1 MSRLSLACVGILALA
16 ACDSGSTPPAPQ
28 AVSTAPKEAEPKPAP
43 APTTPVTPAPPSNP
57 LPPLTQEPMPKPPDS
72 KPPPVREDMF
82 PKMQEYVV
90 KPIEGEPVWPSPSE
104 EKVIAAK
111 GYLQFKGGYQYE
123 LTNAEGKVTQS
134 GVVVDGKII
143 LDRGLIELLGCGEG
157 GKEYESMLRLDA
169 DVQGL
174 DLALS
179 LCGLKRGP
187 IPGRLADPSVMQGS
201 RVIVLLQWVDDAG
214 KTITHRAEDCI
225 VNIARQAP
233 MPRVGW
239 TYVGAMLPVPD
250 PSATSGKTYRVLA
263 AAGSRS
269 LLTTYRDATTLLDNP
284 LFDANDDS
292 LYVSNYMVLPAM
304 GTKVRVILR
313 APDEAVKKEIAKL
326 EEELTK

>member
-1 MSRLSLACVGILALA
+1 MNRLLLTCAALVALA
-16 ACDSGSTPPAPQ
+16 ACEKAKPAALPAPTVSKEDPKPATGPTTPPAP
-28 AVSTAPKEAEPKPAP
+28 
-43 APTTPVTPAPPSNP
+43 PVAF
-57 LPPLTQEPMPKPPDS
+57 PPLTQEPMPKPPDS
-72 KPPPVREDMF
+72 KPPPMREDMF
-82 PKMQEYVV
+82 PRMQEYVV
-90 KPIEGEPVWPSPSE
+90 KPVEGEPVWPSPSE
-104 EKVIAAK
+104 EKEIAAK

-123 LTNAEGKVTQS
+123 LTNPEGKVTES
-134 GVVVDGKII
+134 GVVVDGRII

-174 DLALS
+174 DLALT

-187 IPGRLADPSVMQGS
+187 IPGRLNDPDVMQGS

-214 KTITHRAEDCI
+214 KTVTHRAEDCI
-225 VNIARQAP
+225 VNIARKAP

-250 PSATSGKTYRVLA
+250 PAATSGKTYRVLA
-263 AAGSRS
+263 ASGSRS
-269 LLTTYRDATTLLDNP
+269 LMTTYRDATTLLDNP

-292 LYVSNYMVLPAM
+292 LYVANYMVLPSM

-313 APDEAVKKEIAKL
+313 APDDALKKEIAKL
-326 EEELTK
+326 EAELAK